1 MKRRL
6 HMPAPAPERLFNPR
20 PETFSVQLRTGS
32 RGPEPKF
39 SGPKLSLYPGTS
51 LDRLPDINRRL
62 KALNIL
68 PLKKAQ
74 VLRDGAIMYL
84 EMVAAELAKIECGQ
98 DS

>member
-1 MKRRL
+1 
-6 HMPAPAPERLFNPR
+6 MPESAPDRLFTPR

-32 RGPEPKF
+32 RGPAPKF

-51 LDRLPDINRRL
+51 LDRLPEINRRL

-84 EMVAAELAKIECGQ
+84 EMVAAELEKLECGEQ
-98 DS
+98 AR